1 MLFVHSKHHWDNIQ
15 VGYHL
20 NQVRF
25 ILNKKHLSWDPF
37 TPSGKQTLTVTH
49 EIPSGF
55 TIVDKYNDDDWKGVL
70 LKQAEFEEKASAFAM
85 S

>member
-1 MLFVHSKHHWDNIQ
+1 MNTIQ

-25 ILNKKHLSWDPF
+25 ILNKKHLSWDNF
-37 TPSGKQTLTVTH
+37 TPSGKQTLTVIH
-49 EIPSGF
+49 EIPSGLA
-55 TIVDKYNDDDWKGVL
+55 IVDKFDDDNWKGML
-70 LKQAEFEEKASAFAM
+70 LKQAEFEEKVTAFAM